1 MSTTAAT
8 RSRHADSRDP
18 SAFTVAA
25 LSILA
30 TAIAGYDLLLFAIGL
45 H

>member
-1 MSTTAAT
+1 MSAG
-8 RSRHADSRDP
+8 RRYRGDP

-25 LSILA
+25 LSMLA